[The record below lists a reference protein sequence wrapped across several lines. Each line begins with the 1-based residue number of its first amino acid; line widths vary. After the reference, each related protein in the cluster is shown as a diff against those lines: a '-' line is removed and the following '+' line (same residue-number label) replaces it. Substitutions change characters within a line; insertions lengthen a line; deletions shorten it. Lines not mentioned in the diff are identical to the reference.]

1 MADRLVWID
10 MEMTGL
16 DPEKERIIE
25 IATLITDGELNIL
38 AEGPELVIRQSE
50 ELLAGMDEWNTK
62 HHGDSG
68 LTARVLSSE
77 ITNDEA
83 ESQTL
88 AFLKEHCAAGAAPLC
103 GNSIH
108 QDRRFLRLYMPQIDE
123 FLHYRHIDVST
134 VKELGKR
141 WYPGSY
147 GKRPAKVSQH
157 RALDDVRESVA
168 ELRYYRSAFFR
179 EPTKK

>member
-38 AEGPELVIRQSE
+38 AEGPELVIRQSD

-83 ESQTL
+83 EQQTL
-88 AFLKEHCAAGAAPLC
+88 AFLKEHCTAGAAPLC

-141 WYPGSY
+141 WYPSSY